1 MACGSLA
8 FMSKLLVDPSMS
20 ALPIDSGRLILIF
33 SATVILRMLTEK
45 GNVRLIL
52 IFTANTDC
60 GSDMAFRVEYWL
72 RWNVRY
78 VRLCPRQYRR
88 RIVRPFRWD
97 RCVCVCVS
105 MYPCVSEIT
114 EPPAI
119 PQQPREDNQEQQTR
133 TTTTTTTTTIT
144 TETRVKKHKSLI
156 DFSSNN
162 VYTIVSHCTMYSS

>member
-33 SATVILRMLTEK
+33 SATVIPRMLTEK

-88 RIVRPFRWD
+88 RIVRPFRWE

-114 EPPAI
+114 QAPAI
-119 PQQPREDNQEQQTR
+119 PQQPREDNQEQLQQLHDM
-133 TTTTTTTTTIT
+133 TIT
-144 TETRVKKHKSLI
+144 TAPNHFK
-156 DFSSNN
+156 
-162 VYTIVSHCTMYSS
+162 